1 MLSIEY
7 RILGK
12 IRWRR
17 RRGLVIER
25 VDAKLVG
32 EILKSTAIAP
42 MGIVLLVVRVV
53 IVKCRGNSE
62 NCALAVIG
70 WGIC

>member
-7 RILGK
+7 RILRK
-12 IRWRR
+12 IWWRR

-25 VDAKLVG
+25 VDAKLVR
-32 EILKSTAIAP
+32 EILESTAITP
-42 MGIVLLVVRVV
+42 MGSVLLVVRVV
-53 IVKCRGNSE
+53 IVKCWGNSE